1 MVATVNEVMSL
12 IDKMKREQERGLEK
26 SKKTR
31 FDNLYWGI
39 RMGMM
44 SEIIERIENLY

>member
-1 MVATVNEVMSL
+1 MGTDLVEVIDL
-12 IDKMKREQERGLEK
+12 IHKIKREQEKGLKK

-39 RMGMM
+39 RIGLM
-44 SEIIERIENLY
+44 SEIIERVENLY